1 MDEHDINSPPFRV
14 GDIVLWYLKDGD
26 KTFDFLDFEAFAGD
40 LATVRAVYWNDS
52 ALYCGWLCDVNYQGK
67 IGKGFS
73 TDWFR
78 HSKQSTL
85 KRYFNG

>member
-1 MDEHDINSPPFRV
+1 MDEHDKNSPPFRV
-14 GDIVLWYLKDGD
+14 GDVVLWSKA
-26 KTFDFLDFEAFAGD
+26 FDFLDFEVFAGD
-40 LATVRAVYWNDS
+40 CATIRAVYWNDS
-52 ALYCGWLCDVNYQGK
+52 ALYEGWLCDVNYQGK
-67 IGKGFS
+67 VGKGFS